1 MKRLLF
7 CAGILALAAS
17 CTEEMDTLSVQQQSK
32 GITFVAT
39 DGNDAATRGHFEETE
54 DGEYYA
60 PFWWAEQDRIAIL
73 STNTNKNLSTAWE
86 DATQIARYKATKSE
100 RTGQFTSIDDLNL
113 LTFNNAAKKSEFL
126 AVYPADLTIDK
137 TVDSKGFIIKDLNNL
152 TVQTQNNTTGNG
164 IYENMLKYSY
174 SVAQKENEYDAVG
187 EKVNL
192 DFQRVLSGMVF
203 KTANADRYT
212 KGGATSTFGN
222 LQTIKAELTGNGE
235 ESNPKAK
242 TPALIYNSSDATLT
256 LKMPA
261 TVGGTIESEFNAGS
275 VMSTTTP
282 TIVDNQFLTSTVNIN
297 KAWNDDARAYMITLP
312 LKMAELEKA
321 ENLKVTYSF
330 ANIEFVKTYSLE
342 KKDWEAGKFY
352 KVNALDINSYD
363 YLLTNAAPRTLIVNK
378 GNFSDVYVKSG
389 TDEGKIKWEGVAV
402 PLTEV
407 GSIIVAKDVN
417 MTEADVKGLNKF
429 TNLTNVEL
437 NGVTKIP
444 ADAFKGLA
452 AKLETIVL
460 PAVTEINASFVNA
473 NFSNL
478 KELNLASY
486 NFANETVNGKLFDG
500 TKTSLETLNISGVE
514 SMTPVFGIERT
525 LSFQG
530 FGVLN
535 SVTVKD
541 GVKLSPNAFSDCD
554 QLATVNGIVDLTN
567 GTSAFSGDETLAKI
581 NINGTVIPAN
591 AFKDC
596 KKLTQVLKDGKQ
608 VVPTVVRANAFENVA
623 SQAAN
628 NANFYMDLSQATTIE
643 KAAFMGSK
651 LTSDKSGSDIL
662 TVGATAANEEAFAN
676 TNVKMVKFTEAT
688 KIYNDVLKNTSNL
701 IQVKFVKPF
710 TYGGGNTTVSGNTF
724 GPNTAN
730 MVLFVCSEQTGWSG
744 TTLTLGSGNYAHQFI
759 FKSITIED

>member
-60 PFWWAEQDRIAIL
+60 PFWWAEQDQIKIV
-73 STNTNKNLSTAWE
+73 STNTSGTYGNNTLTWVNPAKV
-86 DATQIARYKATKSE
+86 ATYKATKSE
-100 RTGQFTSIDDLNL
+100 RSGQFTSINDDNL
-113 LTFNNAAKKSEFL
+113 LNFNSPSKKSEFL
-126 AVYPADLTIDK
+126 AIYPSTVTIANTSSDLDIF
-137 TVDSKGFIIKDLNNL
+137 TVSNLNNL
-152 TVQTQNNTTGNG
+152 TNQTQTNTTGKG

-187 EKVNL
+187 EKVDL

-203 KTANADRYT
+203 KTDNADRYT

-261 TVGGTIESEFNAGS
+261 TVGGAIESEFKAGN
-275 VMSTTTP
+275 VMNSTTP
-282 TIVDNQFLTSTVNIN
+282 TIVDDQYLASTVNIN
-297 KAWNDDARAYMITLP
+297 QAWNDDARAYMITLP

-321 ENLKVTYSF
+321 ENLKVTYRF

-363 YLLTNAAPRTLIVNK
+363 YLLTNTPNRTLIVNK
-378 GNFSDVYVKSG
+378 GNFADIFFASG
-389 TDEGKIKWEGVAV
+389 TNVGKINWEGKPVD
-402 PLTEV
+402 LSEV
-407 GSIIVAKDVN
+407 TSIIVAKDVN

-473 NFSNL
+473 GFSSL

-500 TKTSLETLNISGVE
+500 TKTSLTTLNISGVE
-514 SMTPVFGIERT
+514 SMTPIFGIERT
-525 LSFQG
+525 LSFQD
-530 FGVLN
+530 FTTLTT
-535 SVTVKD
+535 VTVKN
-541 GVKLSPNAFSDCD
+541 GVKLSPNAFSGCGN
-554 QLATVNGIVDLTN
+554 LTTVNGTVDMTN
-567 GTSAFSGDETLAKI
+567 GTSAFSGDMKLTKI

-591 AFKDC
+591 AFKNC

-623 SQAAN
+623 SQAA
-628 NANFYMDLSQATTIE
+628 ANFYMDLSQATTIE
-643 KAAFMGSK
+643 KAAFMGSE

-688 KIYNDVLKNTSNL
+688 KIYNDVLKNTSKL

-710 TYGGGNTTVSGNTF
+710 TYGGGNTTVSSNTF

-744 TTLTLGSGNYAHQFI
+744 TTLTLGSEPFT